1 MKRVEVEALVRA
13 DLGDVI
19 VTEANFNRLVDERME
34 AFGMVVGAKDI
45 TTSRLARGFEVVDGW
60 ARKHPETT
68 PVIPKRKTSQAM
80 AYDFTALE
88 TVTINPGEEYHFMTD
103 IKAYM
108 KADEC
113 LIINVRSSIG
123 FKKRLMLVNTQGWID
138 ADFCDNPDN
147 DGNIGICLKN
157 IGAEPQTIEA
167 GERIAQGA
175 FFNFL
180 AKDNDDQDEKE
191 ERTGGIGSTGTK

>member
-1 MKRVEVEALVRA
+1 MQREEIEAQVRA
-13 DLGDVI
+13 ELGDVI
-19 VTEANFNRLVDERME
+19 ITKENFNRIVEERLVALEVLVDAKEIE
-34 AFGMVVGAKDI
+34 AGR
-45 TTSRLARGFEVVDGW
+45 TARGFEVVADW
-60 ARKHPETT
+60 ARKHPDAT

-88 TVTINPGEEYHFMTD
+88 TVTINPGEEHHFMTD

-108 KADEC
+108 KSNEC
-113 LIINVRSSIG
+113 LVLNVRSSIG
-123 FKKRLMLVNTQGWID
+123 FKKKLMLVNTQGWID

-157 IGAEPQTIEA
+157 IGNAPQTIEA

-180 AKDNDDQDEKE
+180 SKDNDDQDEKA
-191 ERTGGIGSTGTK
+191 ERTGGIGSTGTN

>member
-1 MKRVEVEALVRA
+1 MKREEVEALVRA
-13 DLGDVI
+13 DLGDMI
-19 VTEANFNRLVDERME
+19 VTPENFERLVEERIAE
-34 AFGMVVGAKDI
+34 LGDLVDAKEI
-45 TTSRLARGFEVVDGW
+45 ETGRFTRGFEVVADW
-60 ARKHPETT
+60 ARKHPDAT

-88 TVTINPGEEYHFMTD
+88 TVTINPGEEHHFMTD

-108 KADEC
+108 KANEC
-113 LIINVRSSIG
+113 LVINVRSSIG
-123 FKKRLMLVNTQGWID
+123 FKKKLMLVNTQGWID

-157 IGAEPQTIEA
+157 LGTEPQTIEA

-180 AKDNDDQDEKE
+180 SKDNDDADEKE